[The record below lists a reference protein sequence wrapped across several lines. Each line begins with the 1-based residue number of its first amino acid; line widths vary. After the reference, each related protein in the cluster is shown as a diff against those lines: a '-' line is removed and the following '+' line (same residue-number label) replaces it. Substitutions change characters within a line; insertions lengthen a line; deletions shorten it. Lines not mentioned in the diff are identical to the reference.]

1 MTDLELLAPARN
13 ADIGIAAIDCGADA
27 VYIAGP
33 SFGARQNAGNSMEDV
48 RRLCE
53 YAHLFGARI
62 FLTLNTILYDNELPD
77 AERML
82 AEAAEAGVDAII
94 AQDLAVFEILRCA
107 QNDIKVHAST
117 QCAIRTPQQAKFYES
132 LGASRLVLERQLS
145 LEQIK
150 AIREAVS
157 CELEFFIHGALC
169 VCYSGQC
176 YMSEAIEG
184 RSANRGAC
192 IQACRSLYDLED
204 GNGKTLVKDKAL
216 LSLKD
221 YNLIERL
228 GDLAGAGICSF
239 KIEGRLKGISYV
251 RNVVRAYSEALDD
264 LVAKHPGTYRR
275 ASFGKVEGGF
285 KPDLGKTFNRNY
297 TELFLDGKKGMWS
310 SMDSPKSVG
319 EPIGSVISISA
330 PGMSWHGRVHPRSA
344 AAEYGLSQ
352 TSAAAKVMELTV
364 RLDDSSTLLHN
375 GDGFSFVSKDHN
387 SIVGFRGDT
396 CRGAVISTRAVP
408 ELYVGARIFRNLDT
422 AFEKDMEANLPKRLI
437 PVRVSFRIIRP
448 IAGCLS
454 EPGEVHPRSAAAEY
468 RLSSEGTPA
477 GFSIFVKAQSLDG
490 RNVEFEMEAGEQE
503 ATNVDRMKAMFKTQI
518 EKTTGRY
525 SFTLESLEMAGG
537 KLPFL
542 PASAING
549 IRREIAAKLDSMTC
563 KAVPLGGPAKE
574 EKPFTLPGKI
584 TYKSNIS
591 NKVSESIYRKFGAA
605 SIEKAFELSHQ
616 NEAELMRSKYC
627 IRHELGLC
635 LKDPSASGHGTTTAA
650 MTQAGP
656 LYLVN
661 NGKRYRLG
669 FDCAACEMTVSKA

>member
-62 FLTLNTILYDNELPD
+62 FLTLNTILYDDELPD
-77 AERML
+77 AERLL

-117 QCAIRTPQQAKFYES
+117 QCAIRTPEQAKFYES

-192 IQACRSLYDLED
+192 IQACRSLYDLAD

-221 YNLIERL
+221 YNLIDRL
-228 GDLAGAGICSF
+228 DDLAGAGICSF

-275 ASFGKVEGGF
+275 ASFGQVEGGF
-285 KPDLGKTFNRNY
+285 KQDLGKTFNRGY
-297 TELFLDGKKGMWS
+297 TELFLDGKKGKWS
-310 SMDSPKSVG
+310 SMDTPKSVG
-319 EPIGSVISISA
+319 EPVGTVDSIRTGKSFEIS
-330 PGMSWHGRVHPRSA
+330 
-344 AAEYGLSQ
+344 L
-352 TSAAAKVMELTV
+352 K
-364 RLDDSSTLLHN
+364 LDDSSTLLHN

-477 GFSIFVKAQSLDG
+477 GFSIFVKAQSQDG
-490 RNVEFEMEAGEQE
+490 RIVEFEMEAGEQE

-518 EKTTGRY
+518 EKATGRY
-525 SFTLESLEMAGG
+525 SFTLKSLEIPGG

-635 LKDPSASGHGTTTAA
+635 LKDPSASGHGTTKTA

>member
-53 YAHLFGARI
+53 YAHLYGARI
-62 FLTLNTILYDNELPD
+62 FLTLNTILYDDELPD
-77 AERML
+77 AERLL

-117 QCAIRTPQQAKFYES
+117 QCAIRTPEQAKFYER

-192 IQACRSLYDLED
+192 IQACRSLYDLAD

-221 YNLIERL
+221 YNLIDRL
-228 GDLAGAGICSF
+228 DDLAGAGICSF

-285 KPDLGKTFNRNY
+285 KPDLGKTFNRGY
-297 TELFLDGKKGMWS
+297 TELFLDGKKGQWS
-310 SMDSPKSVG
+310 SMDTPKSVG
-319 EPIGSVISISA
+319 EPVGTVESIRTGKSSEIS
-330 PGMSWHGRVHPRSA
+330 
-344 AAEYGLSQ
+344 L
-352 TSAAAKVMELTV
+352 K
-364 RLDDSSTLLHN
+364 LDDSSTLLHN

-468 RLSSEGTPA
+468 RLSSEGTPT
-477 GFSIFVKAQSLDG
+477 GFSIFVKAQSQDG

-518 EKTTGRY
+518 EKATGRY
-525 SFTLESLEMAGG
+525 SFTLESLEIPGG

-549 IRREIAAKLDSMTC
+549 IRREIAAKLDSMAC

-584 TYKSNIS
+584 TYKSNVS
-591 NKVSESIYRKFGAA
+591 NKVSESIYLKFGAA

-635 LKDPSASGHGTTTAA
+635 LKDPSASGHGTTKTA

>member
-53 YAHLFGARI
+53 YAHIFGARI
-62 FLTLNTILYDNELPD
+62 FLTLNTILYDDELPD
-77 AERML
+77 AERLL

-117 QCAIRTPQQAKFYES
+117 QCAIRTPEQAKFYES

-192 IQACRSLYDLED
+192 IQACRSLYDLAD

-264 LVAKHPGTYRR
+264 LVAKHPGTYLR

-285 KPDLGKTFNRNY
+285 KPDLGKTFNRGY
-297 TELFLDGKKGMWS
+297 TELFLDGEKGQWS
-310 SMDSPKSVG
+310 SMDTPKSVG
-319 EPIGSVISISA
+319 EPVGTVESIHTGKSFEIS
-330 PGMSWHGRVHPRSA
+330 
-344 AAEYGLSQ
+344 L
-352 TSAAAKVMELTV
+352 K
-364 RLDDSSTLLHN
+364 LDDSSTLLHN

-477 GFSIFVKAQSLDG
+477 GFSIFVKAQSQDG

-518 EKTTGRY
+518 EKATGRY

-549 IRREIAAKLDSMTC
+549 IRREIAAKLDSMAC
-563 KAVPLGGPAKE
+563 KAVPLGGPAQE
-574 EKPFTLPGKI
+574 ENPFTLPGKI
-584 TYKSNIS
+584 TYKSNVS
-591 NKVSESIYRKFGAA
+591 NKVSESIYLKFGAA

-669 FDCAACEMTVSKA
+669 FDCSACEMTVSKA

>member
-33 SFGARQNAGNSMEDV
+33 SFGARQNAGNSMENV

-53 YAHLFGARI
+53 YAYLFGARI
-62 FLTLNTILYDNELPD
+62 FLTLNTILYDDELPD
-77 AERML
+77 AERLL

-117 QCAIRTPQQAKFYES
+117 QCAIRTPEQAKFYES

-192 IQACRSLYDLED
+192 IQACRSLYDLAD

-285 KPDLGKTFNRNY
+285 KPDLGKTFNRSY
-297 TELFLDGKKGMWS
+297 TELFLDGKKGQWS
-310 SMDSPKSVG
+310 SMDTPKSVG
-319 EPIGSVISISA
+319 EPVGTVESIRTGKSSEIS
-330 PGMSWHGRVHPRSA
+330 
-344 AAEYGLSQ
+344 L
-352 TSAAAKVMELTV
+352 K
-364 RLDDSSTLLHN
+364 LDDSSTLLHN

-477 GFSIFVKAQSLDG
+477 GFSIFVKAQSQDG

-518 EKTTGRY
+518 EKATGRY
-525 SFTLESLEMAGG
+525 SFTLESLEMPGG

-563 KAVPLGGPAKE
+563 KAVPLGGPTQE

-584 TYKSNIS
+584 TYKSNVS

-635 LKDPSASGHGTTTAA
+635 LKDPSASGHGTTKTA

>member
-53 YAHLFGARI
+53 YAHLYGARI
-62 FLTLNTILYDNELPD
+62 FLTLNTILYDDELPD
-77 AERML
+77 AERLL

-117 QCAIRTPQQAKFYES
+117 QCAIRTPEQAKFYER

-192 IQACRSLYDLED
+192 IQACRSLYDLAD

-228 GDLAGAGICSF
+228 GDLTGAGICSF

-285 KPDLGKTFNRNY
+285 KPDLGKTFNRGY
-297 TELFLDGKKGMWS
+297 TELFLDGKKGQWS
-310 SMDSPKSVG
+310 SMDTPKSVG
-319 EPIGSVISISA
+319 EPVGTVESIRTGKSSEIS
-330 PGMSWHGRVHPRSA
+330 
-344 AAEYGLSQ
+344 L
-352 TSAAAKVMELTV
+352 K
-364 RLDDSSTLLHN
+364 LDDSSTLLHN

-454 EPGEVHPRSAAAEY
+454 EPGEVHPHSAAAEY
-468 RLSSEGTPA
+468 RLSSEGTPT
-477 GFSIFVKAQSLDG
+477 GFSIFVKAQSQDG

-518 EKTTGRY
+518 EKATGRY
-525 SFTLESLEMAGG
+525 SFTLESLEIPGG

-549 IRREIAAKLDSMTC
+549 IRREIAAKLDSMAC

-584 TYKSNIS
+584 TYKSNVS
-591 NKVSESIYRKFGAA
+591 NKVSESIYLKFGAA

-635 LKDPSASGHGTTTAA
+635 LKDLSASGHGTTKTA

>member
-94 AQDLAVFEILRCA
+94 AQDLAVFEILRYA

-117 QCAIRTPQQAKFYES
+117 QCAIRTPEQAKFYES

-192 IQACRSLYDLED
+192 IQACRSLYDLAD

-285 KPDLGKTFNRNY
+285 KPDLGKTFNRGY
-297 TELFLDGKKGMWS
+297 TELFLDGKKGKWS
-310 SMDSPKSVG
+310 SMDTPKSVG
-319 EPIGSVISISA
+319 EPVGTVESIRTGKSFEIS
-330 PGMSWHGRVHPRSA
+330 
-344 AAEYGLSQ
+344 L
-352 TSAAAKVMELTV
+352 K
-364 RLDDSSTLLHN
+364 LDNSSTLLHN

-454 EPGEVHPRSAAAEY
+454 ETGEVHPRSAAAEY
-468 RLSSEGTPA
+468 RLSSEGSPA
-477 GFSIFVKAQSLDG
+477 GFSIFVKAQSQDG

-518 EKTTGRY
+518 EKATGRY

-549 IRREIAAKLDSMTC
+549 IRREIAAKLDSMAC

-584 TYKSNIS
+584 TYKSNVS

-669 FDCAACEMTVSKA
+669 FDCSACEMTVSKA

>member
-62 FLTLNTILYDNELPD
+62 FLTLNTILYDDELPD
-77 AERML
+77 AERLL

-94 AQDLAVFEILRCA
+94 AQDLAVFEILRYA

-117 QCAIRTPQQAKFYES
+117 QCAIRTPEQAKFYES

-192 IQACRSLYDLED
+192 IQACRSLYDLAD

-285 KPDLGKTFNRNY
+285 KPDLGKTFNRGY
-297 TELFLDGKKGMWS
+297 TELFLDGEKGQWS
-310 SMDSPKSVG
+310 SMDTPKSVG
-319 EPIGSVISISA
+319 EPVGTVESIRTGKSFEIS
-330 PGMSWHGRVHPRSA
+330 
-344 AAEYGLSQ
+344 L
-352 TSAAAKVMELTV
+352 K
-364 RLDDSSTLLHN
+364 LDNSSTLLHN

-477 GFSIFVKAQSLDG
+477 GFSIFVKSQSQDG
-490 RNVEFEMEAGEQE
+490 RIVEFEMEAGEQE

-518 EKTTGRY
+518 EKATGRY
-525 SFTLESLEMAGG
+525 SFTLESLEIPGG

-584 TYKSNIS
+584 TYKSNVS

-669 FDCAACEMTVSKA
+669 FDCSACEMTVSKA

>member
-33 SFGARQNAGNSMEDV
+33 SFGARQNAGNSMENV

-62 FLTLNTILYDNELPD
+62 FLTLNTILYDDELPD
-77 AERML
+77 AERLL

-117 QCAIRTPQQAKFYES
+117 QCAIRTPEQAKFYES

-192 IQACRSLYDLED
+192 IQACRSLYDLAD

-264 LVAKHPGTYRR
+264 LVAKHPGTYLR

-285 KPDLGKTFNRNY
+285 KPDLGKTFNRGY
-297 TELFLDGKKGMWS
+297 TELFLDGEKGQWS
-310 SMDSPKSVG
+310 SMDTPKSVG
-319 EPIGSVISISA
+319 EPVGTVESIHTGKSFEIS
-330 PGMSWHGRVHPRSA
+330 
-344 AAEYGLSQ
+344 L
-352 TSAAAKVMELTV
+352 K
-364 RLDDSSTLLHN
+364 LDDSSTLLHN

-477 GFSIFVKAQSLDG
+477 GFSIFVKAQSQDG

-518 EKTTGRY
+518 EKATGRY

-549 IRREIAAKLDSMTC
+549 IRREIAAKLDSMAC

-584 TYKSNIS
+584 TYKSNVS
-591 NKVSESIYRKFGAA
+591 NKVSESIYLKFGAA

-669 FDCAACEMTVSKA
+669 FDCSACEMTVSKA

>member
-62 FLTLNTILYDNELPD
+62 FLTLNTILYDDELPD
-77 AERML
+77 AERLL

-117 QCAIRTPQQAKFYES
+117 QCAIRTPEQAKFYES

-192 IQACRSLYDLED
+192 IQACRSLYDLAD

-285 KPDLGKTFNRNY
+285 KPDLGKTFNRGY
-297 TELFLDGKKGMWS
+297 TELFLDGEKGQWS
-310 SMDSPKSVG
+310 SMDTPKSVG
-319 EPIGSVISISA
+319 EPVGTVESIHTGKSFEIS
-330 PGMSWHGRVHPRSA
+330 
-344 AAEYGLSQ
+344 L
-352 TSAAAKVMELTV
+352 K
-364 RLDDSSTLLHN
+364 LDDSSTLLHN

-454 EPGEVHPRSAAAEY
+454 EPGEVHPHSAAAEY

-477 GFSIFVKAQSLDG
+477 GFSIFVKAQSQDG

-518 EKTTGRY
+518 EKATGRY

-549 IRREIAAKLDSMTC
+549 IRREIAAKLDSMAC
-563 KAVPLGGPAKE
+563 KAAPLGGPAKE

-584 TYKSNIS
+584 TYKSNVS
-591 NKVSESIYRKFGAA
+591 NKVSESIYLKFGAA

-635 LKDPSASGHGTTTAA
+635 LKDPSASGHGTTKTA

>member
-62 FLTLNTILYDNELPD
+62 FLTLNTILYDDELPD
-77 AERML
+77 AERLL

-94 AQDLAVFEILRCA
+94 AQDLAVFEILRYA

-117 QCAIRTPQQAKFYES
+117 QCAIRTPEQAKFYES

-192 IQACRSLYDLED
+192 IQACRSLYDLAD

-264 LVAKHPGTYRR
+264 LVAKHPGTYLR

-285 KPDLGKTFNRNY
+285 KPDLGKTFNRGY
-297 TELFLDGKKGMWS
+297 TELFLDGEKGQWS
-310 SMDSPKSVG
+310 SMDTPKSVG
-319 EPIGSVISISA
+319 EPVGTVESIRTGKSFEIS
-330 PGMSWHGRVHPRSA
+330 
-344 AAEYGLSQ
+344 L
-352 TSAAAKVMELTV
+352 K
-364 RLDDSSTLLHN
+364 LDDSSTLLHN

-454 EPGEVHPRSAAAEY
+454 ETGEVHPRSAAAEY

-477 GFSIFVKAQSLDG
+477 GFSIFVKAQSQDG

-518 EKTTGRY
+518 EKATGRY

-549 IRREIAAKLDSMTC
+549 IRREIAAKLDSMAC
-563 KAVPLGGPAKE
+563 KAVPLGGPAQE
-574 EKPFTLPGKI
+574 ENPFTLPGKI
-584 TYKSNIS
+584 TYKSNVS
-591 NKVSESIYRKFGAA
+591 NKVSESIYLKFGAA

-635 LKDPSASGHGTTTAA
+635 LKDPSASGHGTTKTA

-669 FDCAACEMTVSKA
+669 FDCSACEMTVSKA

>member
-62 FLTLNTILYDNELPD
+62 FLTLNTILYDDELPD
-77 AERML
+77 AERLL

-117 QCAIRTPQQAKFYES
+117 QCAIRTPEQAKFYES

-192 IQACRSLYDLED
+192 IQACRSLYDLAD

-264 LVAKHPGTYRR
+264 LVAKHPGTYLR

-285 KPDLGKTFNRNY
+285 KPDLGKTFNRGY
-297 TELFLDGKKGMWS
+297 TELFLDGKKGKWS
-310 SMDSPKSVG
+310 SMDTPKSVG
-319 EPIGSVISISA
+319 EPVGTVESIHTGKSFEIS
-330 PGMSWHGRVHPRSA
+330 
-344 AAEYGLSQ
+344 L
-352 TSAAAKVMELTV
+352 K
-364 RLDDSSTLLHN
+364 LDDSSTLLHN

-454 EPGEVHPRSAAAEY
+454 ETGEVHPRSAAAEY

-477 GFSIFVKAQSLDG
+477 GFSIFVKAQSQDG

-518 EKTTGRY
+518 EKATGRY

-549 IRREIAAKLDSMTC
+549 IRREIAAKLDSMAC

-584 TYKSNIS
+584 TYKSNVS
-591 NKVSESIYRKFGAA
+591 NKVSESIYLKFGAA

-635 LKDPSASGHGTTTAA
+635 LKDPSASGHGTTKTA

-669 FDCAACEMTVSKA
+669 FDCPACELTVSKA

>member
-53 YAHLFGARI
+53 YAHLYGARI
-62 FLTLNTILYDNELPD
+62 FLTLNTILYDDELPD
-77 AERML
+77 AERLL

-117 QCAIRTPQQAKFYES
+117 QCAIRTPEQAKFYER

-192 IQACRSLYDLED
+192 IQACRSLYDLAD

-228 GDLAGAGICSF
+228 GDLTGAGICSF

-285 KPDLGKTFNRNY
+285 KPDLGKTFNRGY
-297 TELFLDGKKGMWS
+297 TELFLDGKKGQWS
-310 SMDSPKSVG
+310 SMDTPKSVG
-319 EPIGSVISISA
+319 EPVGTVESIRTGKSSEIS
-330 PGMSWHGRVHPRSA
+330 
-344 AAEYGLSQ
+344 L
-352 TSAAAKVMELTV
+352 K
-364 RLDDSSTLLHN
+364 LDDSSTLLHN

-468 RLSSEGTPA
+468 RLSSEGTPT
-477 GFSIFVKAQSLDG
+477 GFSIFVKAQSQDG

-518 EKTTGRY
+518 EKATGRY
-525 SFTLESLEMAGG
+525 SFTLESLEIPGG

-549 IRREIAAKLDSMTC
+549 IRREIAAKLDSMAC

-584 TYKSNIS
+584 TYKSNVS
-591 NKVSESIYRKFGAA
+591 NKVSESIYLKFGAA

-635 LKDPSASGHGTTTAA
+635 LKDPSASGHGTTKTA

>member
-62 FLTLNTILYDNELPD
+62 FLTLNTILYDDELPD
-77 AERML
+77 AERLL

-94 AQDLAVFEILRCA
+94 AQDLAVFEILRYA

-117 QCAIRTPQQAKFYES
+117 QCAIRTPEQAKFYES

-192 IQACRSLYDLED
+192 IQACRSLYDLAD

-221 YNLIERL
+221 YNLIDRL
-228 GDLAGAGICSF
+228 DDLAGAGICSF

-285 KPDLGKTFNRNY
+285 KPDLGKTFNRGY
-297 TELFLDGKKGMWS
+297 TELFLDGKKGKWS
-310 SMDSPKSVG
+310 SMDTPKSVG
-319 EPIGSVISISA
+319 EPVGTVESIRTGKSFEIS
-330 PGMSWHGRVHPRSA
+330 
-344 AAEYGLSQ
+344 L
-352 TSAAAKVMELTV
+352 K
-364 RLDDSSTLLHN
+364 LDNSSTLLHN

-477 GFSIFVKAQSLDG
+477 GFSIFVKAQSQDG

-503 ATNVDRMKAMFKTQI
+503 ATNVERMKAMFKTQI
-518 EKTTGRY
+518 EKATGRY
-525 SFTLESLEMAGG
+525 SFTLESLEMPGG

-549 IRREIAAKLDSMTC
+549 IRREIAAKLDSMAC
-563 KAVPLGGPAKE
+563 KAVPLGGPAQE
-574 EKPFTLPGKI
+574 ENPFTLPGKI
-584 TYKSNIS
+584 TYKSNVS
-591 NKVSESIYRKFGAA
+591 NKVSESIYLKFGAA

-635 LKDPSASGHGTTTAA
+635 LKDPSASGHGTTKTA

>member
-1 MTDLELLAPARN
+1 
-13 ADIGIAAIDCGADA
+13 
-27 VYIAGP
+27 
-33 SFGARQNAGNSMEDV
+33 
-48 RRLCE
+48 
-53 YAHLFGARI
+53 
-62 FLTLNTILYDNELPD
+62 
-77 AERML
+77 
-82 AEAAEAGVDAII
+82 
-94 AQDLAVFEILRCA
+94 
-107 QNDIKVHAST
+107 
-117 QCAIRTPQQAKFYES
+117 
-132 LGASRLVLERQLS
+132 
-145 LEQIK
+145 
-150 AIREAVS
+150 
-157 CELEFFIHGALC
+157 
-169 VCYSGQC
+169 
-176 YMSEAIEG
+176 
-184 RSANRGAC
+184 
-192 IQACRSLYDLED
+192 
-204 GNGKTLVKDKAL
+204 
-216 LSLKD
+216 
-221 YNLIERL
+221 
-228 GDLAGAGICSF
+228 
-239 KIEGRLKGISYV
+239 
-251 RNVVRAYSEALDD
+251 
-264 LVAKHPGTYRR
+264 
-275 ASFGKVEGGF
+275 
-285 KPDLGKTFNRNY
+285 
-297 TELFLDGKKGMWS
+297 
-310 SMDSPKSVG
+310 
-319 EPIGSVISISA
+319 
-330 PGMSWHGRVHPRSA
+330 
-344 AAEYGLSQ
+344 
-352 TSAAAKVMELTV
+352 MELTV

-477 GFSIFVKAQSLDG
+477 GFSIFVKAQSQDG

-518 EKTTGRY
+518 EKATGRY
-525 SFTLESLEMAGG
+525 SFTLESLEMPGG

-549 IRREIAAKLDSMTC
+549 IRREIAAKLDSMAC

-584 TYKSNIS
+584 TYKSNVS
-591 NKVSESIYRKFGAA
+591 NKVSESIYLKFGAA

-669 FDCAACEMTVSKA
+669 FDCSACEMTVSKA

>member
-117 QCAIRTPQQAKFYES
+117 QCAIRTPEQAKFYER

-192 IQACRSLYDLED
+192 IQACRSLYDLAD

-285 KPDLGKTFNRNY
+285 KPDLGKTFNRGY
-297 TELFLDGKKGMWS
+297 TELFLDGEKGQWS
-310 SMDSPKSVG
+310 SMDTPKSVG
-319 EPIGSVISISA
+319 EPVGTVESIRTGKSFEIS
-330 PGMSWHGRVHPRSA
+330 
-344 AAEYGLSQ
+344 L
-352 TSAAAKVMELTV
+352 K
-364 RLDDSSTLLHN
+364 LDNSSTLLHN

-477 GFSIFVKAQSLDG
+477 GFSIFVKAQSQDG

-518 EKTTGRY
+518 EKATGRY
-525 SFTLESLEMAGG
+525 SFTLGSLEMPGG

-549 IRREIAAKLDSMTC
+549 IRREIAAKLDSMAC
-563 KAVPLGGPAKE
+563 KAVPLGGPAQE
-574 EKPFTLPGKI
+574 ENPFTLPGKI
-584 TYKSNIS
+584 TYKSNVS
-591 NKVSESIYRKFGAA
+591 NKVSESIYLKFGAA

-635 LKDPSASGHGTTTAA
+635 LKDPSASGHGTTKTA

>member
-53 YAHLFGARI
+53 YAHLYGARI
-62 FLTLNTILYDNELPD
+62 FLTLNTILYDDELPA
-77 AERML
+77 AEKLL
-82 AEAAEAGVDAII
+82 AEAAKAGVDAII
-94 AQDLAVFEILRCA
+94 AQDLAVFQILRSGDKILRSNDQILRFA
-107 QNDIKVHAST
+107 QNDSGCHSEEAERPMKNLQVHAST
-117 QCAIRTPQQAKFYES
+117 QCAIKTPEQAKFYES

-150 AIREAVS
+150 AIRDAVS
-157 CELEFFIHGALC
+157 CELEFFVHGALC

-192 IQACRSLYDLED
+192 IQACRSLYDLVD

-221 YNLIERL
+221 YNLFGRL
-228 GDLAGAGICSF
+228 EDLAGAGICSF

-251 RNVVRAYSEALDD
+251 RNVVKAYSEALDE
-264 LVAKHPGTYRR
+264 LVARHPETYRR

-285 KPDLGKTFNRNY
+285 KPDLGKTFNRGY
-297 TELFLDGKKGMWS
+297 TQLFMDGKRGQWS
-310 SMDSPKSVG
+310 SMDTPKSVG
-319 EPIGSVISISA
+319 EPVGTVESIRTGKSF
-330 PGMSWHGRVHPRSA
+330 
-344 AAEYGLSQ
+344 E
-352 TSAAAKVMELTV
+352 V
-364 RLDDSSTLLHN
+364 RLKLDDPSTLLHN

-387 SIVGFRGDT
+387 SILGFRGDT

-437 PVRVSFRIIRP
+437 PVSVSFRIISP
-448 IAGCLS
+448 TAGCLS

-477 GFSIFVKAQSLDG
+477 GFSIVVNAESQDG
-490 RNVEFEMEAGEQE
+490 RIVEFEVEAGEQE
-503 ATNVDRMKAMFKTQI
+503 ATNLDRMKSMFKAQV
-518 EKTTGRY
+518 EKATGRY
-525 SFTLESLEMAGG
+525 SFTLADLEMPEG

-542 PASAING
+542 PAAAINA
-549 IRREIAAKLDSMTC
+549 IRRDIASRLDSMPC
-563 KAVPLGGPAKE
+563 KAIPLGGPSS
-574 EKPFTLPGKI
+574 EKSVTLPEKI
-584 TYKSNIS
+584 SYKSNVANRIS
-591 NKVSESIYRKFGAA
+591 ENIFRKFGAE

-616 NEAELMRSKYC
+616 KEAELMRSKYC

-635 LKDPSASGHGTTTAA
+635 LKDSST
-650 MTQAGP
+650 GP